1 MIFRKPFEN
10 HIMEKVKRVV
20 ALDAFR
26 GFTILMM
33 ILVNTPG
40 SWAYVYPPFRHAE
53 WHGCTPTDLVFPF
66 FLFIVGVAMWF
77 SFKAFDY
84 KLNKKAALKI
94 IKRTLI
100 IFAIGVGL
108 KLYSMLLRENAS
120 FRLMGVLQRI
130 ALAYG
135 FAAILV
141 LSLKKRSLIA
151 TSAVLL
157 LGYWFL
163 LWVFGGDA
171 PYALETNLARIIDL
185 KIIGAKYLYTG
196 EGIPFDPEG
205 LLATIPSTV
214 TVMLGY
220 FTGQMVEQT
229 TDRKKLVLKMALWG
243 VLAIFIGL
251 IWDMAFPINKKIWTS
266 SYVIYTAGYA
276 LVILALFVWLIDVKQ
291 YKKWAHPFIVYGMN
305 PLAIYVL
312 SGIWVI
318 TYFAISIG
326 GTNMYA
332 WLYKSV
338 FVPIAGNMNGSLL
351 FGIFHIIIYWLIGLV
366 LFKHKIFIKI

>member
-1 MIFRKPFEN
+1 
-10 HIMEKVKRVV
+10 MEKSKRVI

-26 GFTILMM
+26 GFTIALM

-40 SWAYVYPPFRHAE
+40 SWAYVYPPFRHAK

-77 SFKAFDY
+77 SFKAFDHQ
-84 KLNKKAALKI
+84 LNKKAVLKI

-100 IFAIGVGL
+100 IFAIGVGI
-108 KLYSMLLRENAS
+108 KLYSMLLRENSS

-141 LSLKKRSLIA
+141 LSLKQKGLIA

-157 LGYWFL
+157 LGYWFV
-163 LWVFGGDA
+163 LWFFGGDT
-171 PYALETNLARIIDL
+171 PYALETNLARTIDL
-185 KIIGAKYLYTG
+185 KIIGAKYLYMG

-205 LLATIPSTV
+205 LLATIPSIV
-214 TVMLGY
+214 TVILGY

-266 SYVIYTAGYA
+266 SYVIYAAGYA
-276 LVILALFVWLIDVKQ
+276 LVILALFIWLIDVKQ

-305 PLAIYVL
+305 PLFIYVL
-312 SGIWVI
+312 SGFWVI

-326 GTNMYA
+326 DSNMYN

-338 FVPIAGNMNGSLL
+338 FVLIAGNMNGSLL
-351 FGIFHIIIYWLIGLV
+351 FGLFHIALYWLIGLF
-366 LFKHKIFIKI
+366 LYRKKIFIKI

>member
-1 MIFRKPFEN
+1 
-10 HIMEKVKRVV
+10 MEQSKRVI

-26 GFTILMM
+26 GFTIALM

-40 SWAYVYPPFRHAE
+40 SWSYVYPPFRHAE

-77 SFKAFDY
+77 SFKAFDHQ
-84 KLNKKAALKI
+84 LNKKVVLKI

-108 KLYSMLLRENAS
+108 KLYSMLLRENSS

-135 FAAILV
+135 FAAILA
-141 LSLKKRSLIA
+141 LSLKQRSLIA
-151 TSAVLL
+151 ISAFLL

-163 LWVFGGDA
+163 LWFFGGDA
-171 PYALETNLARIIDL
+171 PYALETNLARTIDL
-185 KIIGAKYLYTG
+185 KIIGTKFLYKG

-205 LLATIPSTV
+205 LLATIPSIV
-214 TVMLGY
+214 TVILGY

-229 TDRKKLVLKMALWG
+229 TDRKKLVLKLALWG

-266 SYVIYTAGYA
+266 SYVIYAAGYA
-276 LVILALFVWLIDVKQ
+276 LVILSLFVWLIDVKH
-291 YKKWAHPFIVYGMN
+291 YKKWAQPFIVYGMN
-305 PLAIYVL
+305 PLFIYVL
-312 SGIWVI
+312 SGVWII
-318 TYFAISIG
+318 SYFAVAIG
-326 GTNMYA
+326 DSNMYS

-351 FGIFHIIIYWLIGLV
+351 FGLFHIALYWLIGLF
-366 LFKHKIFIKI
+366 LYRKKIFIKI

>member
-1 MIFRKPFEN
+1 
-10 HIMEKVKRVV
+10 MEKVKRVV

>member
-1 MIFRKPFEN
+1 
-10 HIMEKVKRVV
+10 MEKPKRVV

-26 GFTILMM
+26 GFTIATM

-40 SWAYVYPPFRHAE
+40 SWAYVYAPFRHAK

-77 SFKAFDY
+77 SFKAFDHQI
-84 KLNKKAALKI
+84 NKKASLKI
-94 IKRTLI
+94 VKRTVI
-100 IFAIGVGL
+100 IFAIGVGI
-108 KLYSMLLRENAS
+108 KLYSMLLNEHSS
-120 FRLMGVLQRI
+120 FRMMGVLQRI
-130 ALAYG
+130 ALSYG

-141 LSLKKRSLIA
+141 LSLKQRALIA
-151 TSAVLL
+151 VSAILL

-163 LWVFGGDA
+163 LWFFGGDA
-171 PYALETNLARIIDL
+171 PYALETNLARTIDL
-185 KIIGAKYLYTG
+185 KIIGEKYLYMG

-205 LLATIPSTV
+205 LLATLPSIV
-214 TVMLGY
+214 TVILGY
-220 FTGQMVEQT
+220 FTGQMIEKT
-229 TDRKKLVLKMALWG
+229 TDRNILVLKMVLLG
-243 VLAIFIGL
+243 VISIVVGL

-266 SYVIYTAGYA
+266 SYVIYAAGWA
-276 LVILALFVWLIDVKQ
+276 LVVLSLFIWLIDVKQ

-312 SGIWVI
+312 SGFWVI
-318 TYFAISIG
+318 SYFAISIG
-326 GTNMYA
+326 DLNMYS

-351 FGIFHIIIYWLIGLV
+351 FGLFHIALYWLVGLI
-366 LFKHKIFIKI
+366 LYKRKIFIKI